1 MQLLENMPCAVK
13 LNNFWYRGQII
24 KWIGSS
30 ALIRFV
36 DFGSEKLVAF
46 ELIQPLLSKF
56 GRFPPFALGS
66 KLAGKKYPFLNED
79 HKDEHVV

>member
-1 MQLLENMPCAVK
+1 MPCAVK